1 VITRQDIER
10 LRARAA
16 NYRREAEQARL
27 RAQLLYCRALAT
39 HLERE
44 ADELE
49 RRIEIDAPSVSRA
62 AS

>member
-16 NYRREAEQARL
+16 TYLREAEQAQL
-27 RAQLLYCRALAT
+27 RAQFFYCRALAT

-49 RRIEIDAPSVSRA
+49 RLIESDAPVSSA
-62 AS
+62 AA